1 MGTFGGIEWL
11 VVILVVLLLFGA
23 KKIPE
28 LARGLGQ
35 GLTEF
40 RKASTD
46 IKKEIEKGAQEEESK
61 KSSREKRETTE
72 PETEADPDK

>member
-1 MGTFGGIEWL
+1 MGMPGGIEIF
-11 VVILVVLLLFGA
+11 VIVLIILLLFGA

-35 GLTEF
+35 GINEF

-46 IKKEIEKGAQEEESK
+46 IKKEIEHGANESAK
-61 KSSREKRETTE
+61 ADANAREKNTTNS
-72 PETEADPDK
+72 